1 MQCLAISGML
11 RKSLSTTSPIESA
24 FNIVRDRT
32 GNVKRWKN
40 GKMVQRWVAA
50 GLLEAESRFRRIKGY
65 RDMVLLKNEIRRLT
79 IVKNDMYT
87 ESDEIRSNTA

>member
-1 MQCLAISGML
+1 MQRLAISGIL
-11 RKSLSTTSPIESA
+11 KKSLPATNPIESA

-40 GKMVQRWVAA
+40 GKVVQGWVAA
-50 GLLEAESRFRRIKGY
+50 GLLEAESRFHRIKGY

-79 IVKNDMYT
+79 TVKNDL
-87 ESDEIRSNTA
+87 

>member
-1 MQCLAISGML
+1 
-11 RKSLSTTSPIESA
+11 
-24 FNIVRDRT
+24 
-32 GNVKRWKN
+32 VKRWKN

-79 IVKNDMYT
+79 TKKMICTQKGVKSGQIQRNPTPRKLHGDRDKFVEAGT
-87 ESDEIRSNTA
+87 GF